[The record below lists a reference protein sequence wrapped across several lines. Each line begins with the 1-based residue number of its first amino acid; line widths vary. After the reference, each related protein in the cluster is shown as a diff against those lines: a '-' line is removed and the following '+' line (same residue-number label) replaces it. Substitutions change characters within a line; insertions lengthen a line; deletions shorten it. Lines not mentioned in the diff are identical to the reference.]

1 MKLLIKIIE
10 KLISILFISMCMLV
24 FLQVV
29 LRYFFNS
36 PIFWIEDYS
45 LSVFTWVSFVGAA
58 LALRKSRHA
67 RITVLIDKFP
77 KAVRTK
83 VEIGG
88 QILVAV
94 ISCMIFIQSLKYNNL
109 AKTFTLAAM
118 KIPKSF
124 VSSAIT
130 FGSVMM
136 FIFSIEAIVDI
147 IRKKNRETGSDTIF

>member
-1 MKLLIKIIE
+1 MKLLIKTIE
-10 KLISILFISMCMLV
+10 KLISILFISMCALV

-29 LRYFFNS
+29 LRYFFNR

-67 RITVLIDKFP
+67 RITVLIEKFP
-77 KAVRTK
+77 PAVRTK

-88 QILVAV
+88 QALVAV
-94 ISCMIFIQSLKYNNL
+94 LSCMIFIQSLKYNNL
-109 AKTFTLAAM
+109 AKTFTLAAL
-118 KIPKSF
+118 KIPQSF

-136 FIFSIEAIVDI
+136 FVFSIEAIVDI